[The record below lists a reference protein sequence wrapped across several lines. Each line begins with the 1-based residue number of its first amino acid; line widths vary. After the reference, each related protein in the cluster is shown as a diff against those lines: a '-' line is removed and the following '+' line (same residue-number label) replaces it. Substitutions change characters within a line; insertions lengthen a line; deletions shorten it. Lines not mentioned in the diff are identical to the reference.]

1 MMAMNS
7 VGSVRAQYIFD
18 SVYFDPGWHLAP
30 SMCNKPDLFT
40 VGACMPDVQHRVP
53 ALDRAADTLSTRS
66 VKTART
72 RVRLER
78 SDIRCEHSFCHGASR
93 ASRMSI
99 LNQHGAPLL
108 HVIHAPPLG
117 PDNR

>member
-7 VGSVRAQYIFD
+7 VGSVRAQYKVD
-18 SVYFDPGWHLAP
+18 SVYFDPGW
-30 SMCNKPDLFT
+30 
-40 VGACMPDVQHRVP
+40 HRVP

-108 HVIHAPPLG
+108 HVIHDPPWG
-117 PDNR
+117 PDKR